1 MLKDAVMKIFE
12 SNMNNNGEKG
22 QGNLRLK
29 KKNNNNKNIPD
40 KKSSLELPCFRL
52 YGCLMINENS
62 IKKKAMI
69 PKEKKEEIDKK
80 NYNEK
85 LDRYKKMK
93 ELYDKSKEL
102 FEKKKAKK

>member
-1 MLKDAVMKIFE
+1 
-12 SNMNNNGEKG
+12 
-22 QGNLRLK
+22 
-29 KKNNNNKNIPD
+29 
-40 KKSSLELPCFRL
+40 
-52 YGCLMINENS
+52 MINENS

-69 PKEKKEEIDKK
+69 PKEKKEEINKK

-85 LDRYKKMK
+85 LERYKKKK